1 MFQDICIRL
10 LDENGQEVP
19 NGQAGEI
26 CFDNPFFRG
35 YIGLPEETARVMR
48 DGVFHSGDRGKRLP
62 DGNIVVTGRLNTM
75 VKINGNRVEP
85 GEIEAALRRIPGIGN
100 AAVRDF
106 QGERQQVFLCA
117 YYVAKNDPGEDAIR
131 EKLRQS
137 LPHYMIPAFFM
148 RLKNIPLNSSG
159 KVDRFALPRPDAN
172 HRPYAAPETPRE
184 EAPDAWPG
192 YSEILNRKLCDLH
205 DSYRQ
210 KIEKKIMLPLEVR
223 FVQPQTYAL
232 YRDLKVMGGA
242 SPNHIKPIHVIS
254 DERLKRFFFGLV
266 QQ

>member
-1 MFQDICIRL
+1 M
-10 LDENGQEVP
+10 
-19 NGQAGEI
+19 
-26 CFDNPFFRG
+26 
-35 YIGLPEETARVMR
+35 
-48 DGVFHSGDRGKRLP
+48 
-62 DGNIVVTGRLNTM
+62 
-75 VKINGNRVEP
+75 
-85 GEIEAALRRIPGIGN
+85 
-100 AAVRDF
+100 
-106 QGERQQVFLCA
+106 FLCA

-137 LPHYMIPAFFM
+137 LSHYMIPAFFM

-210 KIEKKIMLPLEVR
+210 KTEKKIMLPLANDFSFTWIRENKEVGVYDAYS
-223 FVQPQTYAL
+223 FIKL
-232 YRDLKVMGGA
+232 LKDIELSQYNTMVEFTGGLLMTVVHSSA
-242 SPNHIKPIHVIS
+242 VPVPDGN
-254 DERLKRFFFGLV
+254 
-266 QQ
+266 